1 MARNKFYVSPEGTN
15 WKVTFEQQ
23 VLSRH
28 ATKETALEAARTVAH
43 ANQPSQVLVQKQDG
57 TFQTE
62 WTYGDDPYP
71 PKG

>member
-1 MARNKFYVSPEGTN
+1 MARNQFFVSPNGDG
-15 WKVTFEQQ
+15 WKVTHAGS

-28 ATKETALEAARTVAH
+28 ATKDPALAAARDVALK
-43 ANQPSQVLVQKQDG
+43 NQPSQVLVQKQDG

-71 PKG
+71 PRG